1 MAKDY
6 RYCSGILPF
15 TYFNQSV
22 YFLLGKSKR
31 NNRLTTFSGKNDD
44 LETEPSET
52 AAREGYEETLGCLM
66 DKMDLLD
73 RISKCKEDKIIHSFT
88 PRGMPCFTFLVE
100 VPFRKHYILTFHR
113 TKDFITTMGIR
124 SYQLQEM
131 SDIKWVCAKTMF
143 TKIRKVWE
151 RNSILSCDSEWK
163 KMHNLV
169 KTENTSPIDSWR
181 RDDTRGALDSYPTD
195 DDEDVGYEDV
205 HPSSSSSV
213 C

>member
-15 TYFNQSV
+15 TYFNQSGV
-22 YFLLGKSKR
+22 FFARQIEEKQSIDNIFR
-31 NNRLTTFSGKNDD
+31 ENDD

-131 SDIKWVCAKTMF
+131 SEINGCVQRQCSQNPKG
-143 TKIRKVWE
+143 
-151 RNSILSCDSEWK
+151 L
-163 KMHNLV
+163 
-169 KTENTSPIDSWR
+169 
-181 RDDTRGALDSYPTD
+181 GAQ
-195 DDEDVGYEDV
+195 
-205 HPSSSSSV
+205 
-213 C
+213 